1 MMMMCGSYHI
11 IIVFFQNSQ
20 HIISLITIVPVYH
33 TRRDNCGG
41 ENPDIFCQI
50 SGKCLKPTNTPIKNN
65 WDQRS
70 TAHFTQYVQADA
82 NFCNNEEDGWNG
94 CGPSNTPD
102 FLTDAIGG
110 ATGFESACNTHDVCY
125 DNCYKT
131 RQQCENDFKSDTY
144 ALFDDAVLC
153 EFAVRC

>member
-1 MMMMCGSYHI
+1 MSKAYEHA
-11 IIVFFQNSQ
+11 
-20 HIISLITIVPVYH
+20 
-33 TRRDNCGG
+33 
-41 ENPDIFCQI
+41 
-50 SGKCLKPTNTPIKNN
+50 IKNN
-65 WDQRS
+65 WDQRSS
-70 TAHFTQYVQADA
+70 TAHFTQYVQADT
-82 NFCNNEEDGWNG
+82 NFCNNEEDEWNG
-94 CGPSNTPD
+94 CGPSNFPD

-153 EFAVRC
+153 EFAADLFVNDVTLFGEDSCVSARKDRCTIAQTNSCDIDVKH